1 MGFFLLETLKTT
13 LKMRNLTEDGQNQG
27 IFFQIFQFL
36 KKGRGDLPLLPLLV
50 TRLSDHYA
58 RNIYMKVSLRKAV
71 PWILLTSKVLYWKI
85 SKFFRKYRSS
95 HPEVFCKK
103 GFLRSFTKIAGKYL
117 CQSLYFLITLQ
128 PWGLQLYS
136 ERDSG
141 TGVFLWILLNF

>member
-71 PWILLTSKVLYWKI
+71 PWILLTSKVLY
-85 SKFFRKYRSS
+85 
-95 HPEVFCKK
+95 
-103 GFLRSFTKIAGKYL
+103 
-117 CQSLYFLITLQ
+117 
-128 PWGLQLYS
+128 
-136 ERDSG
+136 
-141 TGVFLWILLNF
+141 